1 MISIKIAILALFL
14 LCNNLF
20 AKEFTVCKE
29 YFFIKENQTYKKQL
43 LIEEIL
49 NNNPT
54 NIECML
60 KLSSLYL
67 RNNKVSQGF
76 DLIRKAYEIDPK
88 FVEAKNISKILDTAL
103 KLSKL
108 KEDARKKSNL
118 KLWNELGDIYFEM
131 GIFDEARE
139 AYTISLLLDATQ
151 TKIEI
156 LLAICYKN
164 LNQNLKSAKRL
175 KNIVQKEPYNFYA
188 NYYLGKLLK
197 NVLKHKKEGEKY
209 LLMAEY
215 IINYTKPKF
224 EDEAEF
230 LYLKNDLEFELGKK

>member
-1 MISIKIAILALFL
+1 MIRIKITVLVLFF

-20 AKEFTVCKE
+20 AKEFPECKE
-29 YFFIKENQTYKKQL
+29 YFFIKENQTEQKQSSL
-43 LIEEIL
+43 EKIL
-49 NNNPT
+49 NEHPDNLQ
-54 NIECML
+54 CML

-76 DLIRKAYEIDPK
+76 DLIRRAYVLDPK
-88 FVEAKNISKILDTAL
+88 FVESKNISKILDIAL
-103 KLSKL
+103 RLSKL
-108 KEDARKKSNL
+108 KEAARKKSDL